1 MIVNLDFIFLII
13 VDLDDV
19 LSKLVIVGFFIIFW
33 QDEVINW
40 D

>member
-19 LSKLVIVGFFIIFW
+19 LSKLVIVGFFFIFW

>member
-1 MIVNLDFIFLII
+1 MIVVLDFSLLII

-19 LSKLVIVGFFIIFW
+19 LSKLVIVGFFIIVW

-40 D
+40 N